1 MSRIMPLLLLLV
13 PLLLAIV
20 AVIGTIATVIRWSFR
35 LSVALVAALLVRVIL
50 PAQAGGGWLPLAVFV
65 AVLALFAIGG
75 RRTRREVSSGPRTI
89 DNAPTGPGPA
99 WPALRTMADW
109 RTRRRLDAARNACE
123 RYLLLAEA
131 HEDPAAQLPIKIRK
145 HLPSIVSDCVRHCRT
160 ATRDEQRAL
169 IAETLETVETLAA
182 RAENRRRELSHH
194 AQGDFRTLK
203 THLTR
208 DD

>member
-1 MSRIMPLLLLLV
+1 MPLLLLLV

-35 LSVALVAALLVRVIL
+35 LSIALVAALLARLIL

-65 AVLALFAIGG
+65 AVLALMSVRGAL
-75 RRTRREVSSGPRTI
+75 RRPRREATTGPQTI
-89 DNAPTGPGPA
+89 DNVPAGIGPA

-109 RTRRRLDAARNACE
+109 RTRRRLDAARDACE

-131 HEDPAAQLPIKIRK
+131 HEDPSAQLPIKLRK
-145 HLPSIVSDCVRHCRT
+145 HLPAIVSDCVRHCRT
-160 ATRDEQRAL
+160 ASRDEQRAL
-169 IAETLETVETLAA
+169 IAETLDTVESLAT
-182 RAENRRRELSHH
+182 RADARRRELAHA

-208 DD
+208 ED

>member
-1 MSRIMPLLLLLV
+1 MSRLMPLLLLLV
-13 PLLLAIV
+13 PLLLAIA
-20 AVIGTIATVIRWSFR
+20 AVIGTIATVIRWGSR
-35 LSVALVAALLVRVIL
+35 IGIALVAVLVVRLIL

-65 AVLALFAIGG
+65 AVLAVLAIRG
-75 RRTRREVSSGPRTI
+75 RRPRREARSGPRTI
-89 DNAPTGPGPA
+89 DNVPTGPGLA

-109 RTRRRLDAARNACE
+109 RTRRRLDAARDACE
-123 RYLLLAEA
+123 RYLLIAEA
-131 HEDPAAQLPIKIRK
+131 HEDPSAQLPIKIRK
-145 HLPSIVSDCVRHCRT
+145 HLPTIVGDCVRHCRT

-169 IAETLETVETLAA
+169 IAETLDTVESLAA
-182 RAENRRRELSHH
+182 RAEARRRELAHQ

>member
-1 MSRIMPLLLLLV
+1 MSRLMPLLLLLV

-20 AVIGTIATVIRWSFR
+20 AVVGTIATVIRWSFR
-35 LSVALVAALLVRVIL
+35 LSVALVAALLARLIL

-65 AVLALFAIGG
+65 VVLAVLAIRG
-75 RRTRREVSSGPRTI
+75 RQPRREAKSSPRTI
-89 DNAPTGPGPA
+89 DNIATGPGPA

-109 RTRRRLDAARNACE
+109 RTRRRLDTARDACE

-169 IAETLETVETLAA
+169 IAETLDTVETLAA
-182 RAENRRRELSHH
+182 RAEDRRRELSHQ

-208 DD
+208 ED